1 MRTRVRDGV
10 FAAGD
15 SMIGVEQWCLL
26 VLLAGLV
33 AQDTTAGPQIRFCEP
48 IVAGPIAGWIV
59 GDVSIGVLFG
69 IAAQLIW
76 SGTMP
81 AGMAA
86 FFDANV
92 GIVVAVAIGTLVG
105 GSAAAFLWMVPVG
118 YLGSALT
125 VVERRVNGRI
135 VDSVSSDDSPRVIGV
150 RHMSGWVVSGARG
163 ALTALLGLSIG
174 VFVIPSIT
182 TVIDATVS
190 PIVLWAAIFGT
201 GGGIALG
208 VTWRYGRG
216 RAAVVGA
223 LATAAA
229 LLVGRYLS

>member
-1 MRTRVRDGV
+1 
-10 FAAGD
+10 
-15 SMIGVEQWCLL
+15 MIGVEQWCLL
-26 VLLAGLV
+26 ILLAGLV

-59 GDVSIGVLFG
+59 GDVTIGVLFG

-92 GIVVAVAIGTLVG
+92 GTVAAVAIGALVG
-105 GSAAAFLWMVPVG
+105 GSAVAFLWVLPVG

-125 VVERRVNGRI
+125 VVERRINGRI
-135 VDSVSSDDSPRVIGV
+135 VDSVRSDDSPRMIGV
-150 RHMSGWVVSGARG
+150 RHMSGWIISGARG
-163 ALTALLGLSIG
+163 VVTALLALLIG
-174 VFVIPSIT
+174 VFVVPPIATLIESI
-182 TVIDATVS
+182 VS
-190 PIVLWAAIFGT
+190 PIVVWAAIFGT
-201 GGGIALG
+201 GGGIALS
-208 VTWRYGRG
+208 VTWRYSHG

-223 LATAAA
+223 LTIAAV
-229 LLVGRYLS
+229 LLVARYLP